1 MYVNLGANV
10 SRETL
15 ANMYRFK
22 TAGDFTICLGKV
34 VKFDRFR
41 ESLSE
46 LGCDCIV
53 DPIG

>member
-1 MYVNLGANV
+1 MSIWVPMFHVERWRICIVL
-10 SRETL
+10 
-15 ANMYRFK
+15 K

-46 LGCDCIV
+46 LRCDCIV
-53 DPIG
+53 DPIS